1 MRLAGSTNGS
11 TMGKST
17 PFLYQKRGVFYLQK
31 RVPKKL
37 VPKVGRA
44 FVRVSLRT
52 KDRTTAIQTA
62 GSILNALDKEWH
74 AALFAIPD
82 DIQVAGFLSAQQ
94 TNEPTLSDAAA
105 AYIQSKG
112 KADSSKFTKPTELVI
127 GTIIKQSGNKL
138 ISAYTRADAIRFR
151 DSLVERGISQAT
163 VKRNLSVIR
172 SIWNFAAREHGI
184 DKANPVANMNIS
196 NAAEPVKRLPIP
208 LPCIKTVQ
216 EECRIIDDDIRWLIA
231 LISDTGMRLSEAA
244 GLIIDDIDLD
254 AQMPSLSLSER
265 PWRPLKTSGSTRR
278 IPLVGESL
286 WAAEQAVS
294 KAHNQFLFSRYCDE
308 KRCKADYASNAL
320 NKWLRQHVP
329 AGCVIHSFRH
339 SMRDRL
345 RAVQCPSDIIDQIG
359 GWQTAGVG
367 QSYGQGYELDVLNE
381 WMCKL

>member
-1 MRLAGSTNGS
+1 
-11 TMGKST
+11 MGKST
-17 PFLYQKRGVFYLQK
+17 PFLYQKRGIFYLQK

-52 KDRTTAIQTA
+52 KDRATAIQTA
-62 GSILNALDKEWH
+62 GSILGALDKEWH

-82 DIQVAGFLSAQQ
+82 DIQVTGFLSAQQ
-94 TNEPTLSDAAA
+94 TNEPALSDAAA

-112 KADSSKFTKPTELVI
+112 KTDSLKFTKPTELVI

-151 DSLVERGISQAT
+151 DSLIDRGVSQAT
-163 VKRNLSVIR
+163 VKRNLSIVR

-184 DKANPVANMNIS
+184 DKANPFANMNIS
-196 NAAEPVKRLPIP
+196 HAAKPVKRLPIP

-216 EECRIIDDDIRWLIA
+216 EQCRIIDDDIRWLVA

-244 GLIIDDIDLD
+244 GLTIVDIDLD
-254 AQMPSLSLSER
+254 AQIPYLSLTER
-265 PWRPLKTSGSTRR
+265 PWRPLKTTGSTRC
-278 IPLVGESL
+278 IPLIGESL

-294 KAHNQFLFSRYCDE
+294 KAHNQFLFPRYCDE

-367 QSYGQGYELDVLNE
+367 QSYGQGYGLDVLNE
-381 WMCKL
+381 WMRKL

>member
-1 MRLAGSTNGS
+1 
-11 TMGKST
+11 MGKST

-52 KDRTTAIQTA
+52 KDRNTAIQTA

-82 DIQVAGFLSAQQ
+82 DIQLTGFLSAQQ

-105 AYIQSKG
+105 TYIQSKG

-138 ISAYTRADAIRFR
+138 ISGYTRADAIRFR

-184 DKANPVANMNIS
+184 DKANPFANMNIS

-216 EECRIIDDDIRWLIA
+216 EQCRLIDDDIRWLIA
-231 LISDTGMRLSEAA
+231 LISDTGMR
-244 GLIIDDIDLD
+244 
-254 AQMPSLSLSER
+254 
-265 PWRPLKTSGSTRR
+265 
-278 IPLVGESL
+278 
-286 WAAEQAVS
+286 
-294 KAHNQFLFSRYCDE
+294 
-308 KRCKADYASNAL
+308 
-320 NKWLRQHVP
+320 
-329 AGCVIHSFRH
+329 
-339 SMRDRL
+339 
-345 RAVQCPSDIIDQIG
+345 
-359 GWQTAGVG
+359 
-367 QSYGQGYELDVLNE
+367 
-381 WMCKL
+381 